1 MDGQSTKLVLVALL
15 RAVSRMKGV
24 LEESDRAVLKDLVV
38 EEPLQPELL
47 RIGIRM
53 AILDND
59 ARSGS
64 PQDDQV
70 HLAKRR
76 DLLKQLWDL
85 CKGRGEQESSSEGEY
100 EDDYES
106 DDDDA
111 DMMLPDDE
119 AVRDD
124 EADSTAERGD
134 EEEDTRQRVR
144 EIAETVARQKEL
156 LAEKMRFVEE
166 QLARLTDLKAQCEAR
181 AGEARHGG
189 LVLEDA
195 SEEDESG
202 EDEETDEE
210 TDEEETVDEESWDD
224 ATEEWDD
231 DDDIQEFERGAA
243 Y

>member
-1 MDGQSTKLVLVALL
+1 MDSQSTKLVLVALL

-47 RIGIRM
+47 QIGIRM

-76 DLLKQLWDL
+76 GLLKQLWDL

-124 EADSTAERGD
+124 EADSTAERND
-134 EEEDTRQRVR
+134 EEEDKRQQVR

-181 AGEARHGG
+181 VGEARHGG

-210 TDEEETVDEESWDD
+210 ETVDEESWDD

-231 DDDIQEFERGAA
+231 DDDFQEFERGAA